1 MWSAPWKEYYRSA
14 PQLVIRMAGTEAEV
28 FLAVTTFD
36 ALSERHTFAVQAV
49 VVVVVVVDGEDIHAV
64 LPAQYTGAAA
74 LRRDASAAS

>member
-49 VVVVVVVDGEDIHAV
+49 VVVVVDGEDIHAV

>member
-1 MWSAPWKEYYRSA
+1 
-14 PQLVIRMAGTEAEV
+14 MAGTEAEV
-28 FLAVTTFD
+28 FLAVPTFD
-36 ALSERHTFAVQAV
+36 DVSELHTFAVQA

>member
-49 VVVVVVVDGEDIHAV
+49 VVVVVVDGEDIHAV

>member
-1 MWSAPWKEYYRSA
+1 
-14 PQLVIRMAGTEAEV
+14 MASTEAEV

-36 ALSERHTFAVQAV
+36 ALSERHTFAVQA
-49 VVVVVVVDGEDIHAV
+49 VVVVVVDGEDIHAV

>member
-1 MWSAPWKEYYRSA
+1 
-14 PQLVIRMAGTEAEV
+14 MAGTEAEV

-49 VVVVVVVDGEDIHAV
+49 VVVVVVDGEDIHAV
-64 LPAQYTGAAA
+64 LPAQYAGAAA

>member
-1 MWSAPWKEYYRSA
+1 
-14 PQLVIRMAGTEAEV
+14 MASTEAEV

-36 ALSERHTFAVQAV
+36 ALSERHTFAVQA

>member
-1 MWSAPWKEYYRSA
+1 
-14 PQLVIRMAGTEAEV
+14 MAGTEAEV

-49 VVVVVVVDGEDIHAV
+49 VVVVVVVADGEDIHAV

>member
-1 MWSAPWKEYYRSA
+1 
-14 PQLVIRMAGTEAEV
+14 MAGTEAEV

-49 VVVVVVVDGEDIHAV
+49 VVVVVDGEDIHAV